1 MPTDAG
7 KGEHH
12 YYLIKRP
19 AENPNDTAEIEAR
32 KHYLGIDAVRW
43 FVNKQGT
50 ILTNRIASGTVHVSL
65 ANETYDAG
73 LGLYQLEGGA
83 RTAPIFDRPVLP
95 NRIYPG
101 DKITLRIYMRAIQQD
116 TLLGGLLREMSK
128 ATLDV
133 IAGAVGAA
141 TATGPMAVLLAAGA
155 SLTGGVREIL
165 NQGKRGLT
173 ILDPEG
179 IEVTLSA
186 SDLRGP
192 ETYLLVHRGLN
203 LAANQLRLAITG
215 NNISDVLYADAP
227 LEDGAWC
234 LFRLR
239 REDEFG
245 GPRPWEQEA
254 RSARAELDALMTQWS
269 LDGVT
274 VQEVREQ
281 LKPKGS
287 QPPSL
292 GDRILTVIQSIRT
305 DWVLAER
312 EAIAHT
318 GKLKA
323 RLDLA
328 QQAARTDN
336 VQHYFDQR
344 DELETKLKDGQRP
357 PRTAAKALSGEAE
370 QVHGTRPL
378 IDANTPA
385 LEGEE
390 LWRTLRYV
398 GNA

>member
-1 MPTDAG
+1 
-7 KGEHH
+7 
-12 YYLIKRP
+12 
-19 AENPNDTAEIEAR
+19 
-32 KHYLGIDAVRW
+32 
-43 FVNKQGT
+43 
-50 ILTNRIASGTVHVSL
+50 
-65 ANETYDAG
+65 
-73 LGLYQLEGGA
+73 
-83 RTAPIFDRPVLP
+83 
-95 NRIYPG
+95 
-101 DKITLRIYMRAIQQD
+101 
-116 TLLGGLLREMSK
+116 
-128 ATLDV
+128 
-133 IAGAVGAA
+133 
-141 TATGPMAVLLAAGA
+141 
-155 SLTGGVREIL
+155 
-165 NQGKRGLT
+165 
-173 ILDPEG
+173 
-179 IEVTLSA
+179 
-186 SDLRGP
+186 
-192 ETYLLVHRGLN
+192 
-203 LAANQLRLAITG
+203 
-215 NNISDVLYADAP
+215 LYADAP